1 MKTTLQTTSNRQ
13 GIPLENYSFT
23 LVTRF
28 IFWNNTPG
36 RNAFMRKI
44 YLLLIISIFS
54 SAIIAQSFVEITG
67 TPFDGIS
74 SNATSFSDIDNDNDQ
89 DVLIGSKLYTND
101 GTGLYEGPIWTPFI
115 ELLGG
120 AVAFADIDND
130 SDQDVIITGG
140 IFDGGWETHMSFY
153 TKLYTNNGSGLFL
166 EVASSSFIGSGY
178 GSIAFADVDNDGN
191 QDVLIT
197 GYTAWQFGL
206 WGGPVIPQTIL
217 YLNDG
222 SGNFFEFLEAPF
234 DGVASGSTA
243 FADIDNDNDQDVLIT
258 GYNGEGVPIA
268 KLYANEGN
276 GIFTEIT
283 GTPFD
288 GVAGGYLSS
297 SNSQIA
303 FADIDNDGDLDV
315 LITGLNESVETI
327 AKLYTNDGSGNFT
340 EEVGTLFEGVSNGSI
355 AFADIDNDNDQDV
368 LITGY
373 NGEWGPIT
381 KLYTNDG
388 SGNFTEITGTPF
400 EVVSNSSIAFADIDN
415 DSDQD
420 VMITGYNDSS
430 ENIAKLYR
438 NLSITTKIPDG
449 NTVFNS
455 VSIYPNPTQGQITLD
470 FNELTNVSIKV
481 FSMNGILVYHQENI
495 TDPMFQFELNT
506 KAGIHILEL
515 NNQHE
520 KQKYKLVKQ

>member
-166 EVASSSFIGSGY
+166 EVASSSFIGLPPQLTI
-178 GSIAFADVDNDGN
+178 SIS
-191 QDVLIT
+191 QLIMSDRIAHIDDSVT
-197 GYTAWQFGL
+197 FSRIILDYKKRGLKSPLSKFRIIFG
-206 WGGPVIPQTIL
+206 
-217 YLNDG
+217 
-222 SGNFFEFLEAPF
+222 
-234 DGVASGSTA
+234 
-243 FADIDNDNDQDVLIT
+243 
-258 GYNGEGVPIA
+258 
-268 KLYANEGN
+268 AN
-276 GIFTEIT
+276 I
-283 GTPFD
+283 
-288 GVAGGYLSS
+288 
-297 SNSQIA
+297 
-303 FADIDNDGDLDV
+303 
-315 LITGLNESVETI
+315 
-327 AKLYTNDGSGNFT
+327 
-340 EEVGTLFEGVSNGSI
+340 
-355 AFADIDNDNDQDV
+355 
-368 LITGY
+368 
-373 NGEWGPIT
+373 
-381 KLYTNDG
+381 
-388 SGNFTEITGTPF
+388 
-400 EVVSNSSIAFADIDN
+400 
-415 DSDQD
+415 
-420 VMITGYNDSS
+420 
-430 ENIAKLYR
+430 
-438 NLSITTKIPDG
+438 
-449 NTVFNS
+449 
-455 VSIYPNPTQGQITLD
+455 IYFCI
-470 FNELTNVSIKV
+470 
-481 FSMNGILVYHQENI
+481 
-495 TDPMFQFELNT
+495 
-506 KAGIHILEL
+506 
-515 NNQHE
+515 
-520 KQKYKLVKQ
+520 